1 MTPRFNAAR
10 PTDWLFNTIL
20 VLMLGFL
27 LLPILLVVPLS
38 FSSGDFFVY
47 PLPGVSMRWYAEFFN
62 NPVWMGSFRNSLVV
76 ALCTMV
82 FATTLGTLAA
92 VGLWRS
98 KSWIGTT
105 ATALLISPLIIPV
118 VIVAIA
124 LFFLYA
130 RLGFAGSMW
139 ALVMG
144 HTAISLPL
152 VVLTV
157 GATLQGFNPNMTR
170 AALSLGATPVQA
182 FFGVMLPLIAPGV
195 ATGALFAFA
204 TSFDEAVLSLFLG
217 SPEQRTLPRQ
227 IFSGLRESITPVVAV
242 AATLIIV
249 LATSLLLLAQYLRSR
264 AERLRE
270 GRDAGL

>member
-1 MTPRFNAAR
+1 M
-10 PTDWLFNTIL
+10 IL
-20 VLMLGFL
+20 
-27 LLPILLVVPLS
+27 
-38 FSSGDFFVY
+38 
-47 PLPGVSMRWYAEFFN
+47 
-62 NPVWMGSFRNSLVV
+62 
-76 ALCTMV
+76 
-82 FATTLGTLAA
+82 ATTLGTLAA

-98 KSWIGTT
+98 KSWIGT
-105 ATALLISPLIIPV
+105 ALTALLVAPLIIPL

-144 HTAISLPL
+144 HTGISLPL

-157 GATLQGFNPNMTR
+157 VAALKGFNPNLIR
-170 AALSLGATPVQA
+170 ASLNLGATPLQTVW
-182 FFGVMLPLIAPGV
+182 GITLPLIAPGV
-195 ATGALFAFA
+195 ATGALLAFA
-204 TSFDEAVLSLFLG
+204 TSFDESVISLFLG

-249 LATSLLLLAQYLRSR
+249 LATVLLVLAQYLC
-264 AERLRE
+264 
-270 GRDAGL
+270 